1 MDGGDTGARSINE
14 EFGLRHALSC
24 GRDAA
29 LFGAEAQGL
38 DAAFSLRRIGEELC
52 RRRDPAGECADG
64 RRERRLVR
72 GEGCGAT
79 RGAHA
84 PIVAERWA

>member
-1 MDGGDTGARSINE
+1 MDRGDAGVGSINE
-14 EFGLRHALSC
+14 EFDLRRALSR
-24 GRDAA
+24 GGDTA

-38 DAAFSLRRIGEELC
+38 EAAFGLRRIGEEL
-52 RRRDPAGECADG
+52 RSGRDPGGECADG

>member
-1 MDGGDTGARSINE
+1 MDGGDAGVGSINE
-14 EFGLRHALSC
+14 EFGLRDGFACS
-24 GRDAA
+24 GDTA
-29 LFGAEAQGL
+29 LFSAEAQGL
-38 DAAFSLRRIGEELC
+38 DAAFGLRCKGEELC
-52 RRRDPAGECADG
+52 NGRDTARERADG
-64 RRERRLVR
+64 RRKHRLVR

>member
-1 MDGGDTGARSINE
+1 MDGGDAGVGSINE
-14 EFGLRHALSC
+14 EFDLRGTLPR
-24 GRDAA
+24 GGDTA
-29 LFGAEAQGL
+29 LFGAESQGL
-38 DAAFSLRRIGEELC
+38 DAAFSLRCKSEEL
-52 RRRDPAGECADG
+52 RNGGDPPRECAGD

-72 GEGCGAT
+72 GEGCGAA

>member
-1 MDGGDTGARSINE
+1 MDGGDAGVWSINE
-14 EFGLRHALSC
+14 EFGLRHALPR
-24 GRDAA
+24 GGDTA

-38 DAAFSLRRIGEELC
+38 DPAFGLRYIGEEL
-52 RRRDPAGECADG
+52 RSGRDPAGECADG

>member
-1 MDGGDTGARSINE
+1 MDRGDAGARSINK
-14 EFGLRHALSC
+14 EFNLRDALPR
-24 GRDAA
+24 GGDAA

-38 DAAFSLRRIGEELC
+38 EAAFGFRCKVEEL
-52 RRRDPAGECADG
+52 RNRRDPARECAGDWH
-64 RRERRLVR
+64 ERRLVR
-72 GEGCGAT
+72 GEGGGAT